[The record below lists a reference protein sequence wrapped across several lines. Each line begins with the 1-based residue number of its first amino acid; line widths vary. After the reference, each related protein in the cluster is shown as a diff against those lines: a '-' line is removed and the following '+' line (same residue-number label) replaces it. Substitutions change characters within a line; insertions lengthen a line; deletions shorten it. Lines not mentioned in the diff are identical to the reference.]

1 MLRIPFLLLFAFLA
15 SCTQGSGSSNRA
27 ADVIVRVADE
37 EVKSLDPQTVSDLS
51 SIRLAVDL
59 HEGLTRMG
67 PDGKAESGLAFAPSV
82 SANGLIWTYQ
92 LKPKLQ
98 FSDGVAITA
107 ATFEHVFAR
116 LRDEK
121 TASPTLSLFD
131 AIESVRALGTDRVVV
146 RLRTPFPALPELLA
160 HPAIAALP
168 LHRTDWAAER
178 PLVTSGPYQL
188 TDWMLGDRIRLSRN
202 PNWHDGA
209 PPTAKIEWKPIGD
222 SLTAMRLFLAGGAD
236 TLSEFPSARFQMLKK
251 NQPEALHVA
260 PYRGAY
266 YFAFNTRKPPFDDAR
281 VRRALSM
288 AVERDWIA
296 GPLLGIGTQPA
307 WGIVPPGIGSLT
319 SYKPDWAGLPRTKR
333 LARALAL
340 LRAAGFG
347 PDKPLEFEIRFNS
360 DVDHRRISVA
370 LAEMWKPLG
379 VNAMLLNSEA
389 SLHFAS
395 LKRGDFAL
403 ARSGWIGDMNAPE
416 NFLAVHHS
424 KGGAIN
430 YSGYANPAYDEALDA
445 AIRLPDP
452 LARAAAMRQAE
463 TIIMVDAPVLPIYF
477 YVSKS
482 LVSPR
487 IEGWQVNLAN
497 IHPSRTLRV
506 VTK

>member
-1 MLRIPFLLLFAFLA
+1 MIRLAPLLPFLCLVA
-15 SCTQGSGSSNRA
+15 CTQGAGSSNRA
-27 ADVIVRVADE
+27 ADVIVRIADE
-37 EVKSLDPQTVSDLS
+37 EVKSLDPQTISDLA

-59 HEGLTRMG
+59 YEGLTRMG
-67 PDGKAESGLAFAPSV
+67 ANGEAESGLAFAPSV
-82 SANGLIWTYQ
+82 SADGLIWIYR
-92 LKPKLQ
+92 LKPRLR
-98 FSDGVAITA
+98 FSDGVEISA
-107 ATFEHVFAR
+107 ATFERVFAR

-131 AIESVRALGTDRVVV
+131 AIESISARGEDRVIV

-168 LHRTDWAAER
+168 LHRRDWAEER

-188 TDWMLGDRIRLSRN
+188 TDWMLGDRIRLQPN
-202 PNWHDGA
+202 PKWHDGTPA
-209 PPTAKIEWKPIGD
+209 TAKIEWKPIGD

-236 TLSEFPSARFQMLKK
+236 TLSEFPSARFQMLKRD
-251 NQPEALHVA
+251 QPKALHVA

-266 YFAFNTRKPPFDDAR
+266 YFAFNTRKPPFNDVR

-307 WGIVPPGIGSLT
+307 WGIVPPGIGGLSP
-319 SYKPDWAGLPRTKR
+319 YQPDWAKLPRAER
-333 LARALAL
+333 LARAKTLM
-340 LRAAGFG
+340 RAAGYG
-347 PDKPLEFEIRFNS
+347 PEKPLRFDIRFNS

-370 LAEMWKPLG
+370 LAAMWKPLG
-379 VNAMLLNSEA
+379 VDAKLLNSEA

-395 LKRGDFAL
+395 LKRHDFAL

-430 YSGYANPAYDEALDA
+430 YSGYANPAYDAALDG
-445 AIRLPDP
+445 AIRLADP
-452 LARAAAMRQAE
+452 LARAGGMRRAEAIAMD
-463 TIIMVDAPVLPIYF
+463 DAPVLPLYF

-506 VTK
+506 VRK